1 MSTSYSLSGSNA
13 GNGPGGRAFPDVK
26 LSYEFSLRTAE
37 ITSSIE
43 TAACRH
49 ETTPGQWRVL
59 ARVNCSAFGGEGKP
73 DRVRKSRIFNYLGYI
88 LSDRRRRMRR
98 IRHHFPR
105 AQAAVP
111 SAFWDAAGAR

>member
-13 GNGPGGRAFPDVK
+13 GNGPGGRAFPDEK

-59 ARVNCSAFGGEGKP
+59 ARVNCSAFWGAGETRSCPEITHIQLFRHVLGG
-73 DRVRKSRIFNYLGYI
+73 
-88 LSDRRRRMRR
+88 RRDH
-98 IRHHFPR
+98 IRHICHISPR
-105 AQAAVP
+105 VQSAGP
-111 SAFWDAAGAR
+111 SSLWNEVGL